1 MVKMTMNWRTILGAT
16 ILTVLLVIFLIAM
29 IIQLKWLSLIP
40 LGFAGLLFFGITLI
54 ESGLR

>member
-1 MVKMTMNWRTILGAT
+1 VTLNWRTILGAT
-16 ILTVLLVIFLIAM
+16 ILTVLLIIFLTAM

-40 LGFAGLLFFGITLI
+40 LGFAGLLFVGITLI